1 MEENAQNRTAADE
14 MISSVKEYVALKID
28 ELKLKGVEGLSLL
41 CSKIIYIFLAALII
55 VIALLLLGLSLAF
68 FLGEQFGSDI
78 LGFFTVGMLF
88 VIIFAIL
95 YLFRNRLFI
104 NRLVKFFIQLLFN
117 ENNNKR

>member
-1 MEENAQNRTAADE
+1 MEENAQNKTATDE

-68 FLGEQFGSDI
+68 FLGEHFGSDI

-104 NRLVKFFIQLLFN
+104 NRLVRFFIQLLFN

>member
-1 MEENAQNRTAADE
+1 MEENAQNRTTADE

-78 LGFFTVGMLF
+78 LGFLAVGMLF

-95 YLFRNRLFI
+95 YLFRDRLFI
-104 NRLVKFFIQLLFN
+104 NRLVRFFIQLLFN

>member
-104 NRLVKFFIQLLFN
+104 NRLVRFFIQLLFN

>member
-1 MEENAQNRTAADE
+1 MEENAQNKKATDE

-68 FLGEQFGSDI
+68 FLGEHFGSDI
-78 LGFFTVGMLF
+78 LGFFTVGMFF

-104 NRLVKFFIQLLFN
+104 NRLVRFFIQLLFN

>member
-1 MEENAQNRTAADE
+1 MEENAQDRTAADE

-41 CSKIIYIFLAALII
+41 CIYIFLAALII

-78 LGFFTVGMLF
+78 LGFLAVGMLF

-95 YLFRNRLFI
+95 YLFRDRLFI
-104 NRLVKFFIQLLFN
+104 NRLVRFFIQLLFN